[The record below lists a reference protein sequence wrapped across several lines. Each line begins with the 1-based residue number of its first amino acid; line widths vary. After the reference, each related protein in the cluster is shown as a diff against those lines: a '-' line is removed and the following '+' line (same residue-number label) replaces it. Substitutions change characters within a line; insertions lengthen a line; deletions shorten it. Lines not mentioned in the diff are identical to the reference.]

1 MQSGARIR
9 VVKHKVTQNRPTIPV
24 TRPQTFYK
32 DVKHVLAGRCQ
43 LGRPEGTRVEYEAE
57 CQEHAGVTAMHT
69 EERLKGRREE
79 MAEHLCHFQEEVRR
93 RVARQYRIRK
103 KLQVKMF
110 SETAESEGRL
120 VQQLCNAS
128 QRLSPQKTAQRHHMQ
143 SELAICGPSA
153 RFVSTRSL
161 IGSDNAA
168 DGIIDSDHT
177 KQLSK
182 VMKQARHR
190 LASCQTLPME
200 NSASELPGG
209 VWRVSPTRDKSPGPL
224 LPPTGCSDDD
234 DDDDVEDYTEEI
246 PLAAQHDLPL
256 YMQGLTGSPKQTGRT
271 VNFQDV
277 LVCDRSEQERPQ
289 AGPSLMESIST
300 LPPWAD
306 VNQEDIR
313 KQRQAQ
319 FLMYRRLFMDIER
332 EQVKEQRRHREHL
345 QRISS
350 IKQEKERQRRDEER
364 RMQQPRH
371 FEEDHEDPGK
381 TEKEVLVRLQLEERE
396 ARERKEKQKKAQKR
410 ESFRF
415 IEALRAMMK
424 EKIEH
429 HNFDL
434 PPLCCCGESFWDSH
448 PDTCANNCVFY
459 KNPKAYAKAL
469 QAVLSSCDLWEG
481 GLGHRACV
489 QKIASASARSPKK

>member
-1 MQSGARIR
+1 MEWS
-9 VVKHKVTQNRPTIPV
+9 N
-24 TRPQTFYK
+24 
-32 DVKHVLAGRCQ
+32 
-43 LGRPEGTRVEYEAE
+43 
-57 CQEHAGVTAMHT
+57 
-69 EERLKGRREE
+69 
-79 MAEHLCHFQEEVRR
+79 
-93 RVARQYRIRK
+93 K
-103 KLQVKMF
+103 KKM
-110 SETAESEGRL
+110 AESEGRV

-161 IGSDNAA
+161 IGSDNEA
-168 DGIIDSDHT
+168 DRTTDSDHT

-182 VMKQARHR
+182 VLKQARHR

-224 LPPTGCSDDD
+224 LPPTGGGGDDE
-234 DDDDVEDYTEEI
+234 DDDDVEDYTEEM
-246 PLAAQHDLPL
+246 PLASQHDLPL
-256 YMQGLTGSPKQTGRT
+256 YMQGLIGSPKQTGRT

-277 LVCDRSEQERPQ
+277 LVCDRSQQEPLP

-332 EQVKEQRRHREHL
+332 EQVKEQRRHRDHL

-364 RMQQPRH
+364 RMQQPKH
-371 FEEDHEDPGK
+371 FEEEYEDPGK
-381 TEKEVLVRLQLEERE
+381 TEREVLARLQMEERE

-481 GLGHRACV
+481 GLGHRTCV